1 MNKQMLITYFTTMF
15 AITNPLGNTGIF
27 IGLTSSLSTKQQ
39 RKVALQSAFASFV
52 IFLVV
57 TLFGKEILDLFGIQI
72 YAFHIAGGLII
83 LVMGMHMLQSK
94 KESVHGDASD
104 EADHGGAA
112 SEHNP
117 ESIAVVPMAL
127 PLIAGP
133 GAMTSVIIQAAKMPT
148 LAGKLLIM
156 GVNAGLCVVIAFF
169 LLFSSCIKRCLGD
182 AGIRVVTKVMGM
194 ILVAM
199 AIMMIGDGL
208 SGMTADV
215 LDDLLKGGVINAI
228 AHSS

>member
-27 IGLTSSLSTKQQ
+27 IGMTSNVSTKQQ

-52 IFLVV
+52 ILVLV
-57 TLFGKEILDLFGIQI
+57 TLCGKEILDLFGIQI
-72 YAFHIAGGLII
+72 YAFHMAGGLII
-83 LVMGMHMLQSK
+83 LVMGMHMLQSR
-94 KESVHGDASD
+94 KEAVQSDSEDNHQHGHND
-104 EADHGGAA
+104 E
-112 SEHNP
+112 N
-117 ESIAVVPMAL
+117 IAVVPMAL

-133 GAMTSVIIQAAKMPT
+133 GAMTAVIIQASKIST
-148 LAGKLLIM
+148 LYGKCIII
-156 GVNAGLCVVIAFF
+156 GVNAGLCAIIALF
-169 LLFSSCIKRCLGD
+169 LFFSSYIKRFLGD

-199 AIMMIGDGL
+199 AIMMIGDGVAR
-208 SGMTADV
+208 MTADV
-215 LDDLLKGGVINAI
+215 LDDLLKDGVINAI

>member
-1 MNKQMLITYFTTMF
+1 MNKQLLITYFTTMF

-27 IGLTSSLSTKQQ
+27 IGMTSSLSTSQQ

-52 IFLVV
+52 ILVLV
-57 TLFGKEILDLFGIQI
+57 TLFGKEVLDLFGIQI
-72 YAFHIAGGLII
+72 YAFHMAGGLII

-94 KESVHGDASD
+94 KESVQCDDMTEKA
-104 EADHGGAA
+104 
-112 SEHNP
+112 EHHRHAEST

-133 GAMTSVIIQAAKMPT
+133 GAMTSVIIQASKMPT
-148 LAGKLLIM
+148 LSGKLLIIA
-156 GVNAGLCVVIAFF
+156 VNAGLCVIIALF
-169 LLFSSCIKRCLGD
+169 LLFSSYIQRLLGE

-199 AIMMIGDGL
+199 AIMMMGDGITGL
-208 SGMTADV
+208 AVDV
-215 LDDLLKGGVINAI
+215 LDDLLNDGVVSAI
-228 AHSS
+228 AHAS